1 MITYY
6 SNHSLILCKAFIFLS
21 KMKHHYNQIQDFLN
35 DDSFV
40 QWVLFSKNDTEWQ
53 QFLLANPSK
62 HTLANEARQLILEIN
77 IIEGKKTEELN
88 QNHVW
93 AKLMTSIVEEE
104 NTEKPVLK
112 LWQQPVFRWAAGLI
126 LMIGATWFFWNNKSN
141 GKVTYQAL
149 VASIEDKQILVE
161 RVNNSEIP
169 LKVKLEDGS
178 VITLEKGSKLSYPSH
193 FDNYKRTVILS
204 GDAFFEIAKN
214 PNKPFYVFANEV
226 VTKVL
231 GTSFRIQA
239 FENGKSV
246 IVKVKTGKVS
256 VYNQHEININDPETE
271 ALILLPNQQAI
282 FNRPNE
288 DLSKHLVEIPMPIT
302 DKTNENLP
310 TEFDDV
316 AISKILEVMEKRYG
330 VKIIFNGE
338 VLSNCFI
345 TTKLRNESIYD
356 QLDLICKIIGGTYK
370 EVDAQIVIESKGCY

>member
-1 MITYY
+1 
-6 SNHSLILCKAFIFLS
+6 
-21 KMKHHYNQIQDFLN
+21 
-35 DDSFV
+35 
-40 QWVLFSKNDTEWQ
+40 
-53 QFLLANPSK
+53 
-62 HTLANEARQLILEIN
+62 
-77 IIEGKKTEELN
+77 
-88 QNHVW
+88 
-93 AKLMTSIVEEE
+93 
-104 NTEKPVLK
+104 
-112 LWQQPVFRWAAGLI
+112 
-126 LMIGATWFFWNNKSN
+126 
-141 GKVTYQAL
+141 

-231 GTSFRIQA
+231 GTSFRILA

>member
-1 MITYY
+1 
-6 SNHSLILCKAFIFLS
+6 
-21 KMKHHYNQIQDFLN
+21 
-35 DDSFV
+35 
-40 QWVLFSKNDTEWQ
+40 
-53 QFLLANPSK
+53 
-62 HTLANEARQLILEIN
+62 
-77 IIEGKKTEELN
+77 
-88 QNHVW
+88 
-93 AKLMTSIVEEE
+93 MTSIEEE
-104 NTEKPVLK
+104 QNAEKPVLK
-112 LWQQPVFRWAAGLI
+112 LWQQPVFRWAAS
-126 LMIGATWFFWNNKSN
+126 LMLMVGATWFFWNNQSN

-149 VASIEDKQILVE
+149 VASIEDKNVIVE

-214 PNKPFYVFANEV
+214 PNKPFYVYANEV

-231 GTSFRIQA
+231 GTSFSIQA

-271 ALILLPNQQAI
+271 ALILLPNQQAV
-282 FNRPNE
+282 FNRPTE
-288 DLSKHLVEIPMPIT
+288 DLSKHLVEMPMPIT
-302 DKTNENLP
+302 DKTNDNLP

-316 AISKILEVMEKRYG
+316 AISKILEVIEKRYS
-330 VKIIFNGE
+330 VKIIFNE
-338 VLSNCFI
+338 ELLSNCLI

-370 EVDAQIVIESKGCY
+370 EVDAQIVIESKGCN

>member
-1 MITYY
+1 
-6 SNHSLILCKAFIFLS
+6 
-21 KMKHHYNQIQDFLN
+21 MKYNYNQIQDFLN

-40 QWVLFSKNDTEWQ
+40 QWVLFGKNETEWQ
-53 QFLLANPSK
+53 QFLLTNPTK
-62 HTLANEARQLILEIN
+62 QTLASEARQLIIEIN
-77 IIEGKKTEELN
+77 TIEEKKTEELN

-93 AKLMTSIVEEE
+93 AKLMTSIEEE
-104 NTEKPVLK
+104 QNAEKPVLK
-112 LWQQPVFRWAAGLI
+112 LWQQPVFRWAAS
-126 LMIGATWFFWNNKSN
+126 LMLMVSAIWLFLNNQSN

-149 VASIEDKQILVE
+149 VASIEDKNVIVE

-178 VITLEKGSKLSYPSH
+178 VITVEKGSKLSYPSH

-214 PNKPFYVFANEV
+214 PNKPFYVYANEV

-231 GTSFRIQA
+231 GTSFSIQA

-271 ALILLPNQQAI
+271 ALILLPNQQAV
-282 FNRPNE
+282 FNRPTE
-288 DLSKHLVEIPMPIT
+288 DLSKHLVEMPMPIT
-302 DKTNENLP
+302 DKTNDNLP

-316 AISKILEVMEKRYG
+316 AISKILEVIEKRYS
-330 VKIIFNGE
+330 VKIIFNE
-338 VLSNCFI
+338 ELLSNCFI

-370 EVDAQIVIESKGCY
+370 EVDAQIVIESKGCN